1 MKELYCCIVGQI
13 EHDNFPSS
21 YESGNKLELQFNY
34 SAAKNL
40 REAVLLL
47 PPPSVFIARRGGG
60 GAGGHHPKIM
70 LLHDDTKNGC
80 VAD

>member
-21 YESGNKLELQFNY
+21 CESGNKLELQFNY

-47 PPPSVFIARRGGG
+47 PPPFRFHCQKGGG
-60 GAGGHHPKIM
+60 GGGQNPKIM

>member
-21 YESGNKLELQFNY
+21 CESGNKLELQLNY

-47 PPPSVFIARRGGG
+47 PPPPSVFIARRGG
-60 GAGGHHPKIM
+60 GGHHPKIM

>member
-1 MKELYCCIVGQI
+1 MVGQI

-21 YESGNKLELQFNY
+21 CENGNKLELQLNY
-34 SAAKNL
+34 LATKNL

-60 GAGGHHPKIM
+60 GHHPKIM

>member
-21 YESGNKLELQFNY
+21 CESGNKLELQLNY

-47 PPPSVFIARRGGG
+47 SPPLLFSLSEEGG

>member
-21 YESGNKLELQFNY
+21 CESGNKLELQLNY

-47 PPPSVFIARRGGG
+47 PTLLFSLPEGEGGG
-60 GAGGHHPKIM
+60 GGHHTKIM

>member
-21 YESGNKLELQFNY
+21 CESGNKLELQLNY

-60 GAGGHHPKIM
+60 GHHPKIM

>member
-1 MKELYCCIVGQI
+1 MVGQI

-21 YESGNKLELQFNY
+21 CENGNKLELQLNY
-34 SAAKNL
+34 LATKNL

-47 PPPSVFIARRGGG
+47 PPLLFSLPEGGG
-60 GAGGHHPKIM
+60 GGHHPKIM

-80 VAD
+80 VADKGRYG